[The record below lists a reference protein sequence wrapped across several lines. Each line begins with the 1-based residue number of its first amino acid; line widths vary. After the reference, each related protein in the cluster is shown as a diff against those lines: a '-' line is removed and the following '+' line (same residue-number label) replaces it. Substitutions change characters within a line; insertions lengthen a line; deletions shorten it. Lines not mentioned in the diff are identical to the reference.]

1 MNQGLNFKEFYIY
14 ICTSVF
20 YLGMS
25 TMHCY
30 AGPQEP
36 GGGGQEAD
44 LPLDF
49 SRSVD
54 PIPIRVANYAH
65 HITTCPTP
73 GFSDPPT
80 ALKSTVY
87 NLSLKICQNAMFD
100 FSISSFPKFF
110 IASCFSSD
118 LFVISFPCV
127 IYWGVF
133 CPIVS

>member
-1 MNQGLNFKEFYIY
+1 
-14 ICTSVF
+14 V
-20 YLGMS
+20 YLAAAKKRAVG
-25 TMHCY
+25 
-30 AGPQEP
+30 AVG
-36 GGGGQEAD
+36 
-44 LPLDF
+44 
-49 SRSVD
+49 SRVGNALS
-54 PIPIRVANYAH
+54 PRFCAEQLILSQPWGANYAH
-65 HITTCPTP
+65 HTP

-87 NLSLKICQNAMFD
+87 NLSAKICQNVMFG
-100 FSISSFPKFF
+100 FSISSFHEFF

>member
-1 MNQGLNFKEFYIY
+1 
-14 ICTSVF
+14 
-20 YLGMS
+20 
-25 TMHCY
+25 MHCI
-30 AGPQEP
+30 AHITDALLHCVPCSCEEQGCRRRGAR
-36 GGGGQEAD
+36 GGHALSPRFWAD
-44 LPLDF
+44 QLIYLNHWG
-49 SRSVD
+49 
-54 PIPIRVANYAH
+54 ANYAH
-65 HITTCPTP
+65 HITTCPTTP